1 ATGLAYGAVD
11 DPRVTLVGVL
21 LTFAVLGQFAG
32 VLAGVEQAHGESAS
46 HAAVRALELH
56 WGRALEVIGDF
67 VLFTSAFA
75 LAYVLRSRGLATAN
89 QRTFFPDALP
99 VIIAARYAVFI
110 LFGRYTSL
118 WRSVGMRDALRTI
131 AAVVLSEAIAV
142 GLLAMSDATKF
153 ATFSR

>member
-1 ATGLAYGAVD
+1 
-11 DPRVTLVGVL
+11 
-21 LTFAVLGQFAG
+21 
-32 VLAGVEQAHGESAS
+32 
-46 HAAVRALELH
+46 
-56 WGRALEVIGDF
+56 DF

-75 LAYVLRSRGLATAN
+75 LAYVLRFRGLATAN
-89 QRTFFPDALP
+89 QRTLFTDALP

-153 ATFSR
+153 ATFSRSVFVLDAAICAAFVIASRVVARWVARTWPSLRRDERRPAVSADAGSSRRA